1 MEFNINNATLKISF
15 CICLNIQVSMFGD
28 YPYVDNNV
36 TLEDEPAEP
45 GDTVDAGVGAVDPDT
60 DGVAAVAGIEVTA
73 DVGAGV
79 AADGGAQ
86 DTAGVVVGGRYTAVV
101 GVDAV
106 AQDTGSAVTV
116 VDSGAGAER
125 ESKLRKKQKRTRQQE
140 KQT

>member
-1 MEFNINNATLKISF
+1 
-15 CICLNIQVSMFGD
+15 MFGD
-28 YPYVDNNV
+28 YPYVDNNA

-60 DGVAAVAGIEVTA
+60 DGVAAVAGIEDTA

-79 AADGGAQ
+79 AADGGDQ
-86 DTAGVVVGGRYTAVV
+86 DTAGVGVGGRYTAVV
-101 GVDAV
+101 GVDAVVGASVGAV

-125 ESKLRKKQKRTRQQE
+125 ESKFRKKKKRTRQQE